1 MPLMPF
7 APITPILFQL
17 CSTAYAAQV
26 SLRADTESFGEGQSI
41 GLALTVTDTSVRG
54 GVPSFSL
61 PEGLTAAFESQQQQQ
76 LMQNFNLTT
85 STMYR
90 YTLTALRAGDFVIPA
105 FEVVTAAG
113 RLTTTPLNLHVEARG
128 TSTTGVNELTGE
140 LSEAAQWVGQT
151 VVYHLRFATDRQLAN
166 GNWVPPEGK
175 GFALESGI
183 EPVATNYTVG
193 QGDKRVAVQDLYLP
207 LRFTEGGTFKVPG
220 GALQAQFA
228 VERSRRRRGQM
239 EQLFPDLGMFTDVRS
254 EMFSAPSIP
263 VSLKQPPKTGRPADY
278 SGLIGHFSLSS
289 HVTGSADHAPAEVKV
304 GDTVTLALE
313 LTGDSPVTGLKLP
326 PLVGD
331 GFRVY
336 DDQPFATGVIRDGKL
351 ITSSSFKRAVVP
363 ERPGPLTI
371 PPVSITTF
379 DPSTGAYVV
388 LSSEA
393 VSLTVVG
400 AAATA
405 SVASFSAGPAVVA
418 PVEPTD
424 DLLPIRPSPALTPP
438 WPGLWSLLLLLPGF
452 ALTAVL
458 GPQVLLARRPARVK
472 QQRLDFSD
480 LPEDVHARLSGL
492 EQIFREAVAPLLGMG
507 AAAVHGED
515 LAKLGVHASE
525 AEVVYRL
532 IERARYAGGG
542 SGAVEQV
549 RTLEVALRAFVE
561 KLK

>member
-1 MPLMPF
+1 MPL
-7 APITPILFQL
+7 APMIPILSQL
-17 CSTAYAAQV
+17 CAPAFAAQV
-26 SLRADTESFGEGQSI
+26 SLRADTDSFGEGQSI

-54 GVPSFSL
+54 GVPSFSV

-113 RLTTTPLNLHVEARG
+113 RLTTTPLALHVEARG
-128 TSTTGVNELTGE
+128 ASTSGVNELTGE
-140 LSEAAQWVGQT
+140 LSDVAQWVGQT
-151 VVYHLRFATDRQLAN
+151 LVYHLRFATDRQLAN

-183 EPVATNYTVG
+183 EPVSTNYTVG

-207 LRFTEGGTFKVPG
+207 LRFTEPGAFKVPG

-263 VSLKQPPKTGRPADY
+263 VSLKPPPKDGRPADY
-278 SGLIGHFSLSS
+278 SGLIGHFSLTSG
-289 HVTGSADHAPAEVKV
+289 VTGSANKPPAEVKV
-304 GDTVTLALE
+304 GDTVTLSLE

-326 PLVGD
+326 PLSGD

-336 DDQPFATGVIRDGKL
+336 DDQPVTTGVIREGKL
-351 ITSSSFKRAVVP
+351 YTSSSFKRAVVP

-371 PPVSITTF
+371 PPVSISTF
-379 DPSTGAYVV
+379 DPTAGQYVV
-388 LSSEA
+388 LSSEP
-393 VSLTVVG
+393 VSLAVVG

-405 SVASFSAGPAVVA
+405 NVASFSAGPAAAA

-424 DLLPIRPSPALTPP
+424 ELLPVRPSPALAPP
-438 WPGLWSLLLLLPGF
+438 WPGRWALLLLLPG
-452 ALTAVL
+452 ALLSAVL
-458 GPQVLLARRPARVK
+458 GPRLLLARRPARVK
-472 QQRLDFSD
+472 QSRLGFAD
-480 LPEDVHARLSGL
+480 LPLDVHDRLSGL
-492 EQIFREAVAPLLGMG
+492 EQIFREAVAPRLGMG

-515 LAKLGVHASE
+515 LANLGVHAAE

-532 IERARYAGGG
+532 IERARYAGG
-542 SGAVEQV
+542 SSSAAEQV
-549 RTLEVALRAFVE
+549 RTLEAALRDFVE